1 MAPIGIELAKIFNL
15 VTIDDNIINCN
26 IVIFKILDN
35 SILIGRNSKTP
46 TLKNAECLSGGQVKW
61 SVAEE
66 SVED

>member
-15 VTIDDNIINCN
+15 TIDDNIINCN

-46 TLKNAECLSGGQVKW
+46 NLKKCRVFKWGSSEMECGGGKC
-61 SVAEE
+61 
-66 SVED
+66 